1 MFTESGVQPRRTF
14 TLPMYTFGSSCYP
27 TSSELCPRLTTP
39 IRIPGVYATSTPMA
53 TSTVSVNPGRARRGR
68 RSTIPPEQREKTR
81 RIHFPWKWKHMHSE
95 LSLCF
100 FEVSKQSI
108 FANTG
113 FIVPPCPYPFQQLK
127 KQDMERRRRAC
138 ISDKMNALHNLAMNI
153 IGLDAHQQQKQEK
166 ADILNTCYKVFE
178 AIAQIVHEEP
188 ELQTR
193 IHQLRSICNAPE
205 PSAGTS
211 LPPDENTQSSAFSD
225 DLQSSDSE
233 HSYPASRTSEMKE
246 NRSQSPSFG
255 YQSTHSRKPLTEVH
269 MNIRN
274 ETNSSCNTCTDG
286 SRLYD
291 SGICNSF
298 GENISVPGSSTHHQA
313 THKFNPKTDMSRKP
327 RISLEKPPLQHLS
340 PCTEL
345 KFTGSQVTPSNSS
358 AFRVVQG
365 ADIKPVSNSVWR
377 PYL

>member
-1 MFTESGVQPRRTF
+1 MFTESGVQPRRNF
-14 TLPMYTFGSSCYP
+14 TLPVYTFGSGCYP
-27 TSSELCPRLTTP
+27 NGSELCPRLTTP
-39 IRIPGVYATSTPMA
+39 IRIPGVYATSTPIA
-53 TSTVSVNPGRARRGR
+53 TPTASLNPGRPRRGR

-81 RIHFPWKWKHMHSE
+81 R
-95 LSLCF
+95 
-100 FEVSKQSI
+100 
-108 FANTG
+108 
-113 FIVPPCPYPFQQLK
+113 LK

-153 IGLDAHQQQKQEK
+153 MGLDAQQQQKQEK

-233 HSYPASRTSEMKE
+233 HSYPASLTSEMKE
-246 NRSQSPSFG
+246 NRSQSPSLG
-255 YQSTHSRKPLTEVH
+255 YQSAHSRKPLTEVR

-274 ETNSSCNTCTDG
+274 EINSSCNTCTDG

-298 GENISVPGSSTHHQA
+298 GENISVPGSSIQHHRA
-313 THKFNPKTDMSRKP
+313 IHKFNPPKTEMSRKP
-327 RISLEKPPLQHLS
+327 RVSSENTPLQHLA
-340 PCTEL
+340 PCTEV
-345 KFTGSQVTPSNSS
+345 KFAGSQVPPSHSS